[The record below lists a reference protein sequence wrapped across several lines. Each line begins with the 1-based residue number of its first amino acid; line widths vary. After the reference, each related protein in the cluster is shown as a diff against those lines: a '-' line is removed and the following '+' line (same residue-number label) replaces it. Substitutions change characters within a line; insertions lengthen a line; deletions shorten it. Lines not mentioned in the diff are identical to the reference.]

1 MSEADQEVYEEF
13 NSMYQQIIIVGNV
26 GRDPELRYT
35 QGGVAVC
42 DFSVAVN
49 KRVRD
54 ENAPN
59 GRRDETTW
67 FRVTAW
73 RQSAEFAKQ
82 YVHKG
87 RQLMVI
93 GEVKV
98 SAYTDKAGQPAA
110 TLEITANDIR
120 LLGSRDDA
128 GGSEGGEQGGG
139 GYQDDDFTP
148 RGNRGGNRGGG
159 GGRNNS
165 GGDIDDI
172 PF

>member
-1 MSEADQEVYEEF
+1 
-13 NSMYQQIIIVGNV
+13 
-26 GRDPELRYT
+26 
-35 QGGVAVC
+35 
-42 DFSVAVN
+42 
-49 KRVRD
+49 
-54 ENAPN
+54 
-59 GRRDETTW
+59 
-67 FRVTAW
+67 
-73 RQSAEFAKQ
+73 
-82 YVHKG
+82 
-87 RQLMVI
+87 MVI

-128 GGSEGGEQGGG
+128 GGSESGEQGGG

>member
-1 MSEADQEVYEEF
+1 
-13 NSMYQQIIIVGNV
+13 MYQQIIIVGNV

-42 DFSVAVN
+42 DFTVAVN
-49 KRVRD
+49 KRMRD

-59 GRRDETTW
+59 GRREETTW

-110 TLEITANDIR
+110 TLEITASNIQ
-120 LLGSRDDA
+120 LLGSREE
-128 GGSEGGEQGGG
+128 GGSDGGEHGG
-139 GYQDDDFTP
+139 GYQDDDFAP

-159 GGRNNS
+159 GGGGRNNS
-165 GGDIDDI
+165 GGDMDDI